1 MQGFVNFADDIGQ
14 AISVIIPA
22 LCYIIGLGFML
33 AAGCGMWQLSRGRH
47 GGLAARPWV
56 PFVTLFISA
65 ALLTFDRMLNLG
77 EATLGSSQQA
87 SMADG
92 MTSYTPPT
100 VNPSSLVGTS
110 PEQTI
115 LNVINVFQYFF
126 ESYGA
131 LIVLMGIL
139 ALHHVSEGRR
149 RHGPLLPTIQ
159 IVFGFGVMNINTI
172 APFVMSYFA

>member
-1 MQGFVNFADDIGQ
+1 MQGFVNFADDVGQ

-22 LCYIIGLGFML
+22 LCYIIGLSFIL
-33 AAGCGMWQLSRGRH
+33 AAGWGFWHLTSGRH
-47 GGLAARPWV
+47 GRLSARPWM
-56 PFVTLFISA
+56 PFVSLFIGA

-100 VNPSSLVGTS
+100 VNPGSLVGTS

-126 ESYGA
+126 VSYGA
-131 LIVLMGIL
+131 LIVLAGIL
-139 ALHHVSEGRR
+139 ALHHVSEGKR
-149 RHGPLLPTIQ
+149 RHGPLLPVIQ
-159 IVFGFGVMNINTI
+159 IVFGLGVMNINTI
-172 APFVMSYFA
+172 APFVMSYFT

>member
-1 MQGFVNFADDIGQ
+1 MQGFVNLADDIGQ

-22 LCYIIGLGFML
+22 LCYIIGWSFLLG
-33 AAGCGMWQLSRGRH
+33 AGWGMWQLSSGRH
-47 GGLAARPWV
+47 GRLSARPWM
-56 PFVTLFISA
+56 PFVTLFIGA

-77 EATLGSSQQA
+77 EATLGSAQQA
-87 SMADG
+87 SMAAA

-100 VNPSSLVGTS
+100 VNGNGLVGSS

-126 ESYGA
+126 VSYGA

-139 ALHHVSEGRR
+139 GLHQVSEGKR
-149 RHGPLLPTIQ
+149 RHGPSLPVVM
-159 IVFGFGVMNINTI
+159 IVFGFGVMNVETI
-172 APFVMSYFA
+172 ASAIMSYFA

>member
-1 MQGFVNFADDIGQ
+1 
-14 AISVIIPA
+14 
-22 LCYIIGLGFML
+22 
-33 AAGCGMWQLSRGRH
+33 
-47 GGLAARPWV
+47 
-56 PFVTLFISA
+56 
-65 ALLTFDRMLNLG
+65 
-77 EATLGSSQQA
+77 
-87 SMADG
+87 MADG

-131 LIVLMGIL
+131 LVVLMGIL